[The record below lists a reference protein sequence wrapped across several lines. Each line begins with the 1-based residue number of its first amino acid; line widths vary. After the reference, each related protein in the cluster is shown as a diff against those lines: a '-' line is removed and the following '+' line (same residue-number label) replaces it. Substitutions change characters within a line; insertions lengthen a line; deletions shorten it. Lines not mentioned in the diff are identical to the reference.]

1 MGDWVPVEERSG
13 ASGWM
18 GIYFPTFGPTTRA
31 WGPCKSLGLLF
42 AEEASS
48 RDLLIGH
55 SLALELAKVLA
66 LELSPSPLQ
75 PWSPIQ
81 PCGACGAWAPA
92 NFLPNCSSPDERPPP
107 PSQWIHFNPR
117 ETRAISAEAFH
128 GGFGGR
134 GAVVSFLWSEKGL
147 LAPQAPAGHLTFLQ
161 TQASPNPYCIP
172 S

>member
-1 MGDWVPVEERSG
+1 MRCLQVVYEGHYGGLD
-13 ASGWM
+13 ASWGEIWCLRLD
-18 GIYFPTFGPTTRA
+18 GHLLPTLGPTTRA

-92 NFLPNCSSPDERPPP
+92 NFLPNCSTPDERPPP

-117 ETRAISAEAFH
+117 ETRAISGFSWRVRRK
-128 GGFGGR
+128 GGC
-134 GAVVSFLWSEKGL
+134 SEL
-147 LAPQAPAGHLTFLQ
+147 PVE
-161 TQASPNPYCIP
+161 
-172 S
+172 